1 MIHKLYVAENC
12 HQCQEVIDGLKE
24 LNIDLQIENV
34 DKGGEKPPIDVF
46 AFPALFKGEI
56 LLRYGS
62 DILEYFKIQP
72 V

>member
-1 MIHKLYVAENC
+1 MIDKLYVAENC

-56 LLRYGS
+56 LLR
-62 DILEYFKIQP
+62 
-72 V
+72 